1 MKALKAAATLRVKP
15 NAAKRITL
23 FFQRNGV
30 FFLMLLPG
38 AIVLLINNYLPMAG
52 IVVAFKNY
60 NYGLGIFGSPWVGF
74 DNFKYL
80 FMSGK
85 AWIITRNTLLYNSA
99 FILISISVPVMMAIG
114 LKELLNKRMAKIF
127 QSIYFLPY
135 FLSWVMVS
143 YLVFG
148 LLSAETGSLNVFLKG
163 LGIDPKNWYAEPSY
177 WPFFLV
183 IINTWK
189 SVGYDIVVF
198 MASICAFDKSYYEV
212 ATVEGASKWQ
222 QIRHITIPLLKPI
235 IITLTL
241 MKIGRIFF
249 ADFGLFYIIPRDSGV
264 LNNVVDVIDTYVYR
278 GLRLNGD
285 IGMATAAGLFQSVVG
300 FITIILANQLVK
312 KVDSENSLF

>member
-1 MKALKAAATLRVKP
+1 MNHKQGNLGNHSAIKETL
-15 NAAKRITL
+15 I
-23 FFQRNGV
+23 FFKKNGV

-38 AIVLLINNYLPMAG
+38 VIVLLVNNYLPMAG
-52 IVVAFKNY
+52 IVVAFKDY
-60 NYGLGIFGSPWVGF
+60 NYAQGMFGSPWVGLE
-74 DNFKYL
+74 NFQYL

-85 AWIITRNTLLYNSA
+85 VWTITRNTILYNA
-99 FILISISVPVMMAIG
+99 IFILISVSVPIMLAIA
-114 LKELLNKRMAKIF
+114 LKELLNKRGAKIY

-135 FLSWVMVS
+135 FLSWVVVS

-148 LLSAETGSLNVFLKG
+148 LLSSETGSLNVLLKNLG
-163 LGIDPKNWYAEPSY
+163 LEPQNWYAKPEY
-177 WPFFLV
+177 WPAFLT

-189 SVGYDIVVF
+189 TIGYDVVVF
-198 MASICAFDKSYYEV
+198 MASICAFDKTYYEV

-222 QIRHITIPLLKPI
+222 QICKITLPLLKPI

-285 IGMATAAGLFQSVVG
+285 IGMATAAGLYQSLVG
-300 FITIILANQLVK
+300 FVTIILANYMVK
-312 KVDSENSLF
+312 KYDRDNALF

>member
-135 FLSWVMVS
+135 FLSWVVVS